1 MHFNRAVPYKHS
13 KHLLKALIKCIWLS
27 LLWAKNSQNIVMVV
41 ATSEPRSYATNTV
54 VPKNS
59 TTTLPS
65 MLFSPLWVFFVCLFT
80 LCYLLMANNNFSET
94 FYTLLGPSTGHM
106 APKWLLVLTFVLLDL
121 SFMCSDVSW
130 GKYIER
136 GELDSF
142 NPIVI
147 NCVSEIL

>member
-27 LLWAKNSQNIVMVV
+27 LLWAKNSQNIVVV
-41 ATSEPRSYATNTV
+41 ATSEPKSYATNTV
-54 VPKNS
+54 VPKNN

-65 MLFSPLWVFFVCLFT
+65 MLFSPLWVFFFCLFT
-80 LCYLLMANNNFSET
+80 LCYLLMAINNFSET
-94 FYTLLGPSTGHM
+94 FYTLLGPPTGHM
-106 APKWLLVLTFVLLDL
+106 APKRLLVLTFVLLDL

-136 GELDSF
+136 GESDSF
-142 NPIVI
+142 NPIII